1 MNSRYQNG
9 FTVLEFLVALTILS
23 LVSILL
29 LSGLQTGIVGS
40 NQISRKLDN
49 IETFESLDR
58 SFRNSMKSLLP
69 IKISDIQGSK
79 VHFSG
84 GKNNINFLNAGE
96 EGPRRH
102 SISSTPD
109 DTILFTQGVL
119 KKTLKTFII
128 GPHSFQFFGK
138 INREPAPR
146 WHNTWFNQTNTPRLV
161 RLSIE
166 NYPPITVRLPKR
178 HQSR

>member
-1 MNSRYQNG
+1 MNYQHQDG

-29 LSGLQTGIVGS
+29 LAGIQTGIVGS
-40 NQISRKLDN
+40 NQISKKLGN
-49 IETFESLDR
+49 IETFKSLDR
-58 SFRNSMKSLLP
+58 SFRNSMKLVLP
-69 IKISDIQGSK
+69 IKISDTRGSK
-79 VHFSG
+79 IHFSG
-84 GKNNINFLNAGE
+84 DKNNIHFLKAGKK
-96 EGPRRH
+96 GPERH
-102 SISSTPD
+102 SISLAPH

-119 KKTLKTFII
+119 KKTLETFII
-128 GPHSFQFFGK
+128 GPQLFQFFGK

-146 WHNTWFNQTNTPRLV
+146 WHNAWVNQTNTPVLV